1 MTAEIRSAGGDLR
14 SGAFSPRVPV
24 AIKSETASRIATV
37 SVAVTSI
44 TGAFIDPQSRCISPR
59 LVVREWAKGS
69 RKNDFA
75 LGRNRHRHADLDR
88 EHRESDD
95 QAQRQ

>member
-1 MTAEIRSAGGDLR
+1 MTAEIRSVGGWVR

-44 TGAFIDPQSRCISPR
+44 TGAFIDPDRG
-59 LVVREWAKGS
+59 A
-69 RKNDFA
+69 
-75 LGRNRHRHADLDR
+75 RHRALSF
-88 EHRESDD
+88 ENGEWLWEK
-95 QAQRQ
+95 